1 MGIFDRNWNHR
12 NEPAAML
19 TTTPTVSI
27 KFCALYLPYLA
38 LLTYLLAS
46 CVSRFSFLVF
56 FRWLYPCNNSV
67 EHATILCARTVST
80 APQPQPILMVYF
92 FSRFFLLQTANGFTL
107 FYFFFR
113 LYPRYVNSPWNVF
126 FFGLSFGATNMLDKE
141 QTKLFFPINF
151 EHGASR
157 DYNTIAYNKFILI
170 QSSTISSNNNN
181 RKKTAAKNF
190 FCARTHHFEPNET
203 KYFLLFFCILLLCA
217 RFIRTLTWLTYFL
230 ACNL

>member
-80 APQPQPILMVYF
+80 APRPQPILMVYF
-92 FSRFFLLQTANGFTL
+92 FLDFFFCKLQTVSH
-107 FYFFFR
+107 YSIFFFR

-126 FFGLSFGATNMLDKE
+126 FWALLRCNKYVDKE

-151 EHGASR
+151 EHGVSR
-157 DYNTIAYNKFILI
+157 DYNTIAYNKFTLI
-170 QSSTISSNNNN
+170 QSSTISNN
-181 RKKTAAKNF
+181 RKKRQRKTFFALARTTSSRMKPNIFFFFSVF
-190 FCARTHHFEPNET
+190 FCCVHG
-203 KYFLLFFCILLLCA
+203 LFAL
-217 RFIRTLTWLTYFL
+217 WHD
-230 ACNL
+230 